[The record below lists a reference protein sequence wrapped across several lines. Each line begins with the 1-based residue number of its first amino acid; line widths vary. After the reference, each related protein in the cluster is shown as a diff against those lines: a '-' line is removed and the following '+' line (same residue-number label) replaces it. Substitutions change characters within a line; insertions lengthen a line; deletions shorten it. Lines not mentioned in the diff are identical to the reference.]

1 MRVRVAA
8 CALLLTAALT
18 VPVGAEA
25 QDAARCTAIESPAEC
40 YGRLV
45 LRRQRERA
53 AGDDAI
59 TREVAARQ
67 VADEADDLRGKA
79 TGPDV
84 AEANASAIRDF
95 LPRLASTLITPGPA
109 EGLSALGLR
118 TNVPLLLND
127 GVLNDWG
134 LTAQFGATVH
144 EAEPFAALVDSIPT
158 DLRETARTRL
168 RNGMELYDD
177 MSLTGALN
185 VESDRWGRSFRSH
198 REVVQGLASELFGF
212 SAAARTA
219 AANAYLSYMRG
230 LDSTV
235 IDASGRR
242 KPECALRQ
250 DDITTVALACF
261 TPDVQNR
268 VVALIEGAASTQD
281 VWRTE
286 AERRLRESGFDRIS
300 ELINS
305 QPQFN
310 VTAEYRS
317 RNEVAGPDEWT
328 GKARFEMGRANM
340 NALRR
345 FCART
350 QGTSRIDLDCL
361 RRFIASDGVRSS
373 LARGGRFFGEFTA
386 KHRPTYAVSLA
397 DEGVNFTLA
406 SATTMALSGGYGA
419 YFGNPDD
426 GANRDRFD
434 LQGKYDFTRD
444 DVLRQDRAVV
454 TAFYTRHLSDQ
465 SSVLLGLTW
474 ANRPEFVGDVDR
486 KLGARLGFSYKL
498 HQPEKPATGAADGD
512 S

>member
-1 MRVRVAA
+1 MRVQFSA
-8 CALLLTAALT
+8 CALFLSAALAS
-18 VPVGAEA
+18 PAGAEA
-25 QDAARCTAIESPAEC
+25 QDAARCTTIESPAEC
-40 YGRLV
+40 YSRLV
-45 LRRQRERA
+45 LRRQRERVA
-53 AGDDAI
+53 ADDAI
-59 TREVAARQ
+59 TRGVAARQ
-67 VADEADDLRGKA
+67 VTDEAEDLRGKT
-79 TGPDV
+79 TGPD
-84 AEANASAIRDF
+84 AAAASASAIRDF

-127 GVLNDWG
+127 GVLNNWG

-144 EAEPFAALVDSIPT
+144 EAEPFMALVDSIPT
-158 DLRETARTRL
+158 SLREAARTRL
-168 RNGMELYDD
+168 QDGMELYDD

-198 REVVQGLASELFGF
+198 REVVQSLTAELFAF
-212 SAAARTA
+212 SATERGA
-219 AANAYLSYMRG
+219 AANAYLSYVAK
-230 LDSTV
+230 LDAAA
-235 IDASGRR
+235 IDASARTR
-242 KPECALRQ
+242 PECALGQ
-250 DDITTVALACF
+250 DGVTTVDLACLN
-261 TPDVQNR
+261 PEVQNT
-268 VVALIEGAASTQD
+268 VVDLIQRAASAQNA
-281 VWRTE
+281 WRTR
-286 AERRLRESGFDRIS
+286 AERRLRENGFDRIS

-310 VTAEYRS
+310 ATVEYRN
-317 RNEVAGPDEWT
+317 RGEVAGPDEWT

-350 QGTSRIDLDCL
+350 QGAGRIDLDCL
-361 RRFIASDGVRSS
+361 RRFTASDGVCSS
-373 LARGGRFFGEFTA
+373 LARGGRFFGELTA
-386 KHRPTYAVSLA
+386 NHRPTYAVSLA
-397 DEGVNFTLA
+397 DEGVDFTLP

-434 LQGKYDFTRD
+434 LQGKYDFTRN

-474 ANRPEFVGDVDR
+474 ANKPEFVGEVDR
-486 KLGARLGFSYKL
+486 KLGARLGFNYKL
-498 HQPEKPATGAADGD
+498 HQPEKPATEAADGD